1 MTLSRTRRSGVTLVE
16 ILMAL
21 ALLSLGLMFFGSF
34 VTSLRSTQKAREQ
47 TSALAYARNYLETL
61 KVKWQT
67 LDNYQTLSLATPDS
81 PPASYDIKVEV
92 ENDEGTVIFS
102 YPGSSSGKDLSPL
115 RKVTLS
121 FIDEQDKTMSL
132 VTLLARPTPVPTDEE
147 RDEE

>member
-1 MTLSRTRRSGVTLVE
+1 MIRKRHAGMTLVE

-67 LDNYQTLSLATPDS
+67 LAGYQTLSLATPDS

-92 ENDEGTVIFS
+92 ENNEGSVIFS
-102 YPGSSSGKDLSPL
+102 YPGSAGGEDLSPL

-121 FIDEQDKTMSL
+121 FTDEQDKTMSL
-132 VTLLARPTPVPTDEE
+132 ITMLARPTPVPADEE
-147 RDEE
+147 RNEP